1 MSKKKRIDGEK
12 LVSAVTYICLLA
24 VFTYTPL
31 LIALMTAG
39 VDFLPVYN
47 SSQKSYVSLFVN
59 VGLLLMLFIDY
70 IAGKRLI
77 HKKHL
82 VGTLLAI
89 CVLIGVSA
97 LASNACSENPTVLSW
112 ILGWPFFG
120 VMMHG
125 AFLIYLIYVKYV
137 SYPSL
142 KMEARLQERYN

>member
-1 MSKKKRIDGEK
+1 MSKKTKIDGEK
-12 LVSAVTYICLLA
+12 LVSAVTYVCLLA

-47 SSQKSYVSLFVN
+47 KSQGSYVALFVN

-82 VGTLLAI
+82 IGTLVAI
-89 CVLIGVSA
+89 CGLIGVSA
-97 LASNACSENPTVLSW
+97 LASNACSNSPTVLAS

-120 VMMHG
+120 VLLHG
-125 AFLIYLIYVKYV
+125 VFLIYLMYVKYV